1 MPKVRAFII
10 DKHNVLIGG
19 KKGTGRAQINNG
31 IPADLV
37 IDVYGLKTIHIKN
50 VHKNLFPY
58 LREMYPEEF
67 GLGVENVM
75 DRIDT
80 AVIDYQRE
88 KIQKRTKT
96 DEWLE
101 GYGEAVEVMQEA
113 MNDVTRELKDADKG

>member
-67 GLGVENVM
+67 GADIDKYM
-75 DRIDT
+75 DRIDA
-80 AVIDYQRE
+80 AVRANEKEQRSH
-88 KIQKRTKT
+88 IRS
-96 DEWLE
+96 DEWFE
-101 GYGEAVEVMQEA
+101 GYEAAVEIMQQE
-113 MNDVTRELKDADKG
+113 MNEITEELKDADKG

>member
-1 MPKVRAFII
+1 MPKVKALII

-19 KKGTGRAQINNG
+19 KKGSGRVQINNG

-37 IDVYGLKTIHIKN
+37 IDAYGLDAIHIKN

-67 GLGVENVM
+67 GLGVESVM

-80 AVIDYQRE
+80 AVIDHQRE

-101 GYGEAVEVMQEA
+101 GYDEAVEIMQQE
-113 MNDVTRELKDADKG
+113 MNLIEEEL

>member
-10 DKHNVLIGG
+10 NKREVIVGG
-19 KKGTGRAQINNG
+19 KKGQRHTRINNG

-37 IDVYGLKTIHIKN
+37 IDVYGMETIHIKN

-88 KIQKRTKT
+88 KIQKRTRT

-101 GYGEAVEVMQEA
+101 GYDEAVEVMQEA
-113 MNDVTRELKDADKG
+113 MNDVTRELENADKG

>member
-37 IDVYGLKTIHIKN
+37 IDAYGLDAIHIKN

-67 GLGVENVM
+67 GADIDKYM
-75 DRIDT
+75 DRIDA
-80 AVIDYQRE
+80 AVRANE
-88 KIQKRTKT
+88 KEQLNHIRSE
-96 DEWLE
+96 EWFE
-101 GYGEAVEVMQEA
+101 GYEAAVEIMQQE
-113 MNDVTRELKDADKG
+113 MNEITEELKDADKG